1 MSRPLRHAMLLV
13 ALFAG
18 GTLFAMAQP
27 TPPAKGKSGSEPEK
41 KKNEPKKDDTKPRQP
56 LDRMTLPP
64 EAIVVVVEEI
74 QKALRLMPR
83 AVVLT
88 PEEYQS
94 LLERVKSLE
103 KKLRQTRK
111 LTHSCKL
118 TGRLDGDFIALRAEF
133 AFSTEL
139 PRTTVVL
146 GLQGAHLTDEG
157 ELNRE
162 PAALEFTAD
171 EGFQVRVD
179 KPGNH
184 QLVVNLRAPVERK
197 KAAGGA
203 ERGFKIELPGAA
215 VTSLALELPGR
226 VRELRWNGNL
236 EKDRVGGRWYLGDLG
251 RAKSLN
257 VAWRDPVTLPGN
269 GPLASAEGLVNVR
282 LDETHVL
289 LKVDLTL
296 EDLRGQTKEWRLLLP
311 AAAKVE
317 EVRGP
322 VGAGYELFPPDG
334 KHAFYRLRLD
344 EASAEP
350 WRVTVLVRQPRPAP
364 GSRLAVGPFYVVGAY
379 RQQGKI
385 TIQASA
391 EALRGQRLA
400 YHHTGEVFQRDPPR
414 GPGTSDVEA
423 VFHYWSLP
431 APAGGKGPRVPLE
444 LELRAEKGQVE
455 TRLAHTLKLHRTADG
470 WEVELATRIQ
480 GKATLGG
487 GDTLD
492 VLLPRPHPRGA
503 ARLRVMP
510 FAAFPAG
517 LPWAVL
523 HEAAADGAA
532 RALPLD
538 FRAHEEKDRE
548 KGGALDLVPLDA
560 AGRARISWPRVL
572 GQDFVAV
579 LTSRYLIP
587 ASARRARVDLPR
599 VVGTLDRGAT
609 LTLRADPELELFI
622 GPPRAE
628 EPVPDRHSY
637 QTAWEQ
643 SPAAFDLSWKPRR
656 RELTATAS
664 VDVQLHARTAEVRQ
678 RLTFAPP
685 SRAGATGQL
694 KLRVPEAVRAVEV
707 LAGGTA
713 NGPTPNGGFLWV
725 APARAGE
732 PVTLDL
738 RYDLDLPAAAAAAP
752 DALAA
757 RELTVPLVWPAGT
770 TRCEATARI
779 WAPPGMRV
787 VLGTPNVAAPAAW
800 RERGV
805 EPNVGRAAL
814 PALAARSNS
823 EAPLPLRLEEA
834 ESALAGL
841 LCDRAL
847 LEVAVDDEGAHVCR
861 ARFALKA
868 AGAEHVDVEFPLDLA
883 ECAPAVM
890 AAGAG
895 KLHWEPVAAR
905 VARVR
910 LPVPPP
916 AVLDV
921 QCKLPAALAER
932 RGPWQLIA
940 QAPALRGVAVKEARW
955 LVSVPANQVT
965 VAGGA
970 TRPAYHWS
978 WQGWLFTPCAA
989 AARPELEAWLTTG
1002 RTPPGSAGALGSLCF
1017 VRPGQ
1022 APQRLYVVPRPA
1034 WLLLCSGALLVLA
1047 LGLLYA
1053 PMAASLRV
1061 IGAALA
1067 ALAALALT
1075 LWWPALLPPLALG
1088 LQPGLAV
1095 LILVVLAQKFL
1106 QERYR
1111 RQVVFLPSFTRV
1123 TGSSAGR
1130 TGPRRSREASTIDA
1144 PPGPAAPAP
1153 SEQG

>member
-1 MSRPLRHAMLLV
+1 MSRLLRCAVLFA

-18 GTLFAMAQP
+18 AALLAAAQP
-27 TPPAKGKSGSEPEK
+27 TPPAKGKGGAEPEK
-41 KKNEPKKDDTKPRQP
+41 KKSEPKKVDVKPRPP

-64 EAIVVVVEEI
+64 EAVVVVVEEI

-94 LLERVKSLE
+94 LLERVRALE
-103 KKLRQTRK
+103 KKLKQTRK

-118 TGRLDGDFIALRAEF
+118 VGKLDGEFVALRAEF
-133 AFSTEL
+133 TFSTEL
-139 PRTTVVL
+139 PRTTVLL
-146 GLQGAHLTDEG
+146 GLQGAHLIDEG
-157 ELNRE
+157 ELDRE
-162 PAALEFTAD
+162 PAALEFTAED
-171 EGFQVRVD
+171 GFHVRVD

-184 QLVVNLRAPVERK
+184 HLVVNLRAPVERK

-251 RAKSLN
+251 RAKSLGI
-257 VAWRDPVTLPGN
+257 AWRDSVTLPGN

-289 LKVDLTL
+289 LKADLTL
-296 EDLRGQTKEWRLLLP
+296 EDLRGQTKEWRLHLP
-311 AAAKVE
+311 AAAKID
-317 EVRGP
+317 EVRHP
-322 VGAGYELFPPDG
+322 AGAGYELVPPDG
-334 KHAFYRLRLD
+334 KRPYYILRLD

-364 GSRLAVGPFYVVGAY
+364 GTRLAVGPFYVVGAY

-400 YHHTGEVFQRDPPR
+400 YHHTGDVFQRDPPR

-431 APAGGKGPRVPLE
+431 APNGKGPRVPLE

-455 TRLAHTLKLHRTADG
+455 TRLAHTLKLHRSADG
-470 WEVELATRIQ
+470 WEIALTTRIQ

-492 VLLPRPHPRGA
+492 VLLPRPRPRGVA
-503 ARLRVMP
+503 PLASAPM
-510 FAAFPAG
+510 ATFPAG

-523 HEAAADGAA
+523 YEAAADDAA

-548 KGGALDLVPLDA
+548 KGGALDLVPLDV
-560 AGRARISWPRVL
+560 AGRARITWPRVL

-587 ASARRARVDLPR
+587 RTAGRARIELPR
-599 VVGTLDRGAT
+599 VAGTLDRGAT
-609 LTLRADPELELFI
+609 LTLRADPDLELFI

-637 QTAWEQ
+637 QAAWEQ
-643 SPAAFDLSWKPRR
+643 APAAFALSWKPRP
-656 RELTATAS
+656 RELAAMAS
-664 VDVQLHARTAEVRQ
+664 ADVQLHARTAEVRQ

-685 SRAGATGQL
+685 TRAGVTGQL
-694 KLRVPEAVRAVEV
+694 KLRVPETVRTVEV
-707 LAGGTA
+707 LAGGT
-713 NGPTPNGGFLWV
+713 PNGLAPEGGFFWV
-725 APARAGE
+725 TPTRAGE
-732 PVTLDL
+732 QVTLEL
-738 RYDLDLPAAAAAAP
+738 RYDLELPAAGAGAP
-752 DALAA
+752 GALAA
-757 RELTVPLVWPAGT
+757 RTFALPLVWPAGV
-770 TRCEATARI
+770 TRCEATARV

-787 VLGTPNVAAPAAW
+787 VLETPPGAALPAW
-800 RERGV
+800 RERGI
-805 EPNVGRAAL
+805 EPAAGRAAL
-814 PALAARSNS
+814 PALAARGDSD
-823 EAPLPLRLEEA
+823 APLPLRLEEA
-834 ESALAGL
+834 EAALAGL

-847 LEVAVDDEGAHVCR
+847 FEVAIDDEGAHVYR

-883 ECAPAVM
+883 ECAPAV
-890 AAGAG
+890 AASGAG
-895 KLHWEPVAAR
+895 KLHWEPIAAR

-916 AVLDV
+916 ALLEI
-921 QCKLPAALAER
+921 QCKLPAVLAER
-932 RGPWQLIA
+932 RGPWLLTA
-940 QAPALRGVAVKEARW
+940 QAPTLRGVTVKEARW
-955 LVSVPANQVT
+955 LVSVPTSRVAL
-965 VAGGA
+965 AGGTA
-970 TRPAYHWS
+970 RPAYRWT

-989 AARPELEAWLTTG
+989 AGCPGLESWLVTG
-1002 RTPPGSAGALGSLCF
+1002 RTPAGGDGLPGSFTLTRAGQG
-1017 VRPGQ
+1017 
-1022 APQRLYVVPRPA
+1022 PQRLYLMPRPI
-1034 WLLLCSGALLVLA
+1034 WLLLCSGTLLVLA

-1053 PMAASLRV
+1053 PMAMSLRLA
-1061 IGAALA
+1061 GAVLALLA
-1067 ALAALALT
+1067 ALSLA

-1088 LQPGLAV
+1088 LQPGLV
-1095 LILVVLAQKFL
+1095 ILVLVILVQKLL

-1111 RQVVFLPSFTRV
+1111 RQVVFLPSFTRAG
-1123 TGSSAGR
+1123 GSSVGR
-1130 TGPRRSREASTIDA
+1130 NGSRRTREASTIDS
-1144 PPGPAAPAP
+1144 PVGPTAPAP